1 MVDCWLCE
9 RAASADAVDCLVVVS
24 PDCGLPASPPVKRQN
39 EDPVTSPDPT
49 VRQLLGELANA
60 LQPVLLIAE
69 RLEPQT
75 ASVSRDASEIINSL
89 HRATDALNAMRA
101 AEQAAE

>member
-1 MVDCWLCE
+1 MCE
-9 RAASADAVDCLVVVS
+9 RAVSADAVNCLVVVS

-49 VRQLLGELANA
+49 VRQLLEELANA

-69 RLEPQT
+69 RLEQQV
-75 ASVSRDASEIINSL
+75 ASVSRDSSEIVEAL

-101 AEQAAE
+101 ADQAAE